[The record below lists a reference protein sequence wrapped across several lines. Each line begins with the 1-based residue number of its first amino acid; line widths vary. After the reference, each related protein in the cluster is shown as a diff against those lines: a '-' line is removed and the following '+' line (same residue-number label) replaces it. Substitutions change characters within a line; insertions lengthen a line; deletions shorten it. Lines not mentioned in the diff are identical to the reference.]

1 MIAFAFLPSV
11 KVSYIVVPW
20 PTPATGDEKL
30 GVFAQ
35 HRERCRATPCK
46 WSNRG
51 LPCPAGKE
59 CLYDHSAA
67 PQVPPHSEDVHRLE
81 ELEEMLDNDMLG
93 ILMQIVQGQGN
104 VGLSDLDDQALE
116 FLRIILEEAIHRQSD
131 SEDR

>member
-1 MIAFAFLPSV
+1 M
-11 KVSYIVVPW
+11 VVPW
-20 PTPATGDEKL
+20 HEPVSGDQKL
-30 GVFAQ
+30 AVLTQ
-35 HRERCRATPCK
+35 HRERCMATPCK

-67 PQVPPHSEDVHRLE
+67 PQVPPHSEDVQRLE
-81 ELEEMLDNDMLG
+81 ELEELLDNEMLG

-116 FLRIILEEAIHRQSD
+116 FLRIILEEAIHRQT
-131 SEDR
+131 EQEG